1 MIALSRTPTDF
12 PPHVRTVRSLLI
24 MPDFT
29 KRRTERDMAPD
40 FRRVIGQQL
49 VSPFIGA
56 NRSGTL
62 LDTDDVLLR
71 RALVVAVDHLTLLQ
85 RS

>member
-29 KRRTERDMAPD
+29 KRRTEKDMAPD
-40 FRRVIGQQL
+40 FRRVFGQQL
-49 VSPFIGA
+49 VSTFIGA
-56 NRSGTL
+56 GQ
-62 LDTDDVLLR
+62 VPLR
-71 RALVVAVDHLTLLQ
+71 RALGVAPIAVKCLEMLII
-85 RS
+85 